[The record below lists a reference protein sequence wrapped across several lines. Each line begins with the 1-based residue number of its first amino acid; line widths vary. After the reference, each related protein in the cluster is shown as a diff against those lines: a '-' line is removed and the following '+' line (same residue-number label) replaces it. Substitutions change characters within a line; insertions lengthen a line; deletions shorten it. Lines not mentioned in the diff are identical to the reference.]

1 MEIARGALVQTCEQ
15 FGRVQAG
22 TVGVVD
28 WADNVRGHGAVAF
41 HKHGLVH
48 MVPLHLLCVIPAQH
62 RLLTECESGA
72 TVDLPLLPE
81 R

>member
-1 MEIARGALVQTCEQ
+1 MRTGDLVQTCEQ
-15 FGRVQAG
+15 IGRVAEG
-22 TVGVVD
+22 TVGIVE

-48 MVPLHLLCVIPAQH
+48 MVPLHLLCVIPDLH
-62 RLLTECESGA
+62 PPLSECESDA

-81 R
+81 RP